1 MEALLRIRDLSTQF
15 QVQGGMVR
23 AVDGVNLQVK
33 PGEMV
38 GVVGESGS
46 GKSVTALSVLRLVP
60 PPGRIVGG
68 SITYQGRDVFALNK
82 SELRDFRGGDVSMV
96 FQDPMSSLNP
106 ALRIGIQ
113 IEEAMQAHRR
123 FSRSE
128 AKLRVPLLLRRVR
141 MPDPERSMRS
151 FPHQLSGGMRQRAMI
166 AMALANE
173 PGLVIADE
181 PTTALDV
188 TIQAQVLEQLRELN
202 RQSGTAILLITH
214 NMAVVASLCTWVV
227 VMYAGRVV
235 EQGPTDQI
243 FQSPQHPYT
252 WSLLRS
258 IPRIDT
264 GHDGALLAISGT
276 PPDLTDLPIGC
287 RFSPRCPFSV
297 ERCVGHEP
305 DLIDVGPA
313 HSSRCWVQ
321 MVNVAISSRDDIDSP
336 IPGSGVDEV
345 PRVSPVSQPVDVE
358 GSPGA
363 NALVT
368 IREVSK
374 DFASGS
380 LLVHAVDSVSL
391 EIAEGETLGLVGESG
406 SGKTT
411 LGRIVAQLQP
421 ATRGDVFFDG
431 RDLGPLHGEGLRQLR
446 RRIQMIF
453 QDPYSSLNPRMTVGA
468 IIGEPVRNFGLAD
481 GAERTARV
489 QEMMRICGLNPNFN
503 NRYPH
508 EFSGGQRQRVGI
520 ARSLILRPSFVV
532 ADEPISA
539 LDVSIQAQIINLLG
553 ELQRDLKLT
562 YLFIAHDLAVVRHL
576 SDRVAV
582 MYLGII
588 VEVAECGELYA
599 NPLHPYTTSL
609 LQAMP
614 VPDPE
619 AERRRAPILLQGE
632 IPSPINPPSGCRFH
646 TRCPIAEPICSAER
660 PALVDYGSGHL
671 AACHFPGK
679 LQGSEIQRV
688 AVQSREAIRAAIL
701 DTTDRG

>member
-1 MEALLRIRDLSTQF
+1 
-15 QVQGGMVR
+15 
-23 AVDGVNLQVK
+23 
-33 PGEMV
+33 
-38 GVVGESGS
+38 
-46 GKSVTALSVLRLVP
+46 
-60 PPGRIVGG
+60 
-68 SITYQGRDVFALNK
+68 
-82 SELRDFRGGDVSMV
+82 
-96 FQDPMSSLNP
+96 
-106 ALRIGIQ
+106 
-113 IEEAMQAHRR
+113 
-123 FSRSE
+123 
-128 AKLRVPLLLRRVR
+128 
-141 MPDPERSMRS
+141 
-151 FPHQLSGGMRQRAMI
+151 MI

-202 RQSGTAILLITH
+202 RQSETAILLITH

-227 VMYAGRVV
+227 VMYAGRIV

-252 WSLLRS
+252 WALLRS

-264 GHDGALLAISGT
+264 GRRGALLAISGT
-276 PPDLTDLPIGC
+276 PPDLTDLPMGC
-287 RFSPRCPFSV
+287 KFSPRCRFSV
-297 ERCVGHEP
+297 EKCLSHEP
-305 DLIDVGPA
+305 GLIDVGPG
-313 HSSRCWVQ
+313 HSSRCWIQ
-321 MVNVAISSRDDIDSP
+321 MANVATSSRDDIDSP
-336 IPGSGVDEV
+336 TLAHEV
-345 PRVSPVSQPVDVE
+345 PRVALVSQPVDVK
-358 GSPGA
+358 GSPRA
-363 NALVT
+363 NALVA

-374 DFASGS
+374 DFPSGS
-380 LLVHAVDSVSL
+380 LWVHAVDAVSL
-391 EIAEGETLGLVGESG
+391 EIAEGETVGLVGESG
-406 SGKTT
+406 SGKST
-411 LGRIVAQLQP
+411 LGRVVAQLQP

-431 RDLGPLHGEGLRQLR
+431 RDLGQLRGEGLRQLR
-446 RRIQMIF
+446 RRVQMIF

-468 IIGEPVRNFGLAD
+468 IIGEPLRNFGLAR

-520 ARSLILRPSFVV
+520 ARSLILHPSFVV

-553 ELQRDLKLT
+553 ELQKDLKLT

-582 MYLGII
+582 MYLGIL
-588 VEVAECGELYA
+588 VEVAECGDLYA

-619 AERRRAPILLQGE
+619 AERRRAPIILQGE

-679 LQGSEIQRV
+679 LQG
-688 AVQSREAIRAAIL
+688 
-701 DTTDRG
+701 